1 MSFPINLTSS
11 LSRGLS
17 LDPAALPTTMV
28 EALARAA
35 RENPTRGITLLGE
48 DERDPIETRTFG
60 DLADRVWGLAG
71 RLQATGISAGERVLV
86 VLPTGIG
93 FVETFLAL
101 QLIGAV
107 PVPAYPPPALQQ
119 AEVALKRLRHIV
131 ANAQIRVCLTDRTL
145 NPLMK
150 ALAGIGQTSVSQVL
164 TIDQLPAAAAPTPAQ
179 GEVAFY
185 QYTSGSTGRPKGV
198 VVTHKALMANI
209 LACGQAV
216 QVSPDDVM
224 VSWLPLYHDM
234 GLVGGLL
241 WPIFWQIPLVLMSP
255 MAFLRQPER
264 WLHAISDYRG
274 TLSMAP
280 NFAYARCLKR
290 IPVALREG
298 LDLSSWRLALNGA
311 EPVSAPTVA
320 AFAEAFAPHGLRE
333 NVMFPCYGLA
343 ESVVGVTFS
352 TPGEPLKI
360 EHLSR
365 HALGEGRVERSNEAN
380 ALEICAVGSPIP
392 GHSVTIVDED
402 GRAVPDRVV
411 GEITVQGPSLM
422 AGYHDNKRSS
432 AAALRGGRLNTGD
445 LGFMDQGQLYVTG
458 RQKDLI
464 IVRGK
469 NVHAE
474 DVETVAEQIEGV
486 RKGRVVAFGCYD
498 EARAVDRVVLVV
510 EGVGDDE
517 ETRSAISG
525 QIKSKVC
532 EVMGLTVSD
541 VVFVSNGSI
550 PKTYSGK
557 RQRQLTK
564 KRHLAGTLG
573 ERPRFAYGRILAR
586 AAVGFVVCLG
596 ASMFGSAS

>member
-1 MSFPINLTSS
+1 MLH
-11 LSRGLS
+11 
-17 LDPAALPTTMV
+17 
-28 EALARAA
+28 ALARAG
-35 RENPTRGITLLGE
+35 RETPTRGITLLGD
-48 DERDPIETRTFG
+48 DERDPIETRSYG
-60 DLADRVWGLAG
+60 ELAQRVWELAG
-71 RLQATGISAGERVLV
+71 RLQAQGIAKDERVLV
-86 VLPTGIG
+86 VLPTGLT

-119 AEVALKRLRHIV
+119 AEVALERLRHIV
-131 ANAQIRVCLTDRTL
+131 ANAGIRVCLTDGTL

-150 ALAGIGQTSVSQVL
+150 ALAGIGASSVSQVL
-164 TIDQLPAAAAPTPAQ
+164 TVEQLPAAGAPRPSL

-198 VVTHKALMANI
+198 VVTHAALLANI
-209 LACGQAV
+209 RACGQAS
-216 QVSPDDVM
+216 QVSRDDVM

-255 MAFLRQPER
+255 MAFLRQPQR
-264 WLHAISDYRG
+264 WLRAISDYRG
-274 TLSMAP
+274 TLTMAP

-290 IPVALREG
+290 IPAALREG

-311 EPVSAPTVA
+311 EPVSAATVS
-320 AFAEAFAPHGLRE
+320 AFHEAFEPHGLRP
-333 NVMFPCYGLA
+333 NVMYPCYGLA

-352 TPGEPLKI
+352 EPGAPLYS
-360 EHLSR
+360 ERLSR
-365 HALGEGRVERSNEAN
+365 QALAEGRVERSNHED
-380 ALEICAVGSPIP
+380 ALEVCAVGRPLP
-392 GHSVTIVDED
+392 GHSVTIVDEE
-402 GRAVPDRVV
+402 GRPLPERVV

-422 AGYHDNKRSS
+422 AGYHDNERSTR
-432 AAALRGGRLNTGD
+432 AALRGGRLNTGD
-445 LGFMDQGQLYVTG
+445 LGFMDQGRLYVTG

-474 DVETVAEQIEGV
+474 DVEVIAEQIESV

-498 EARAVDRVVLVV
+498 EARAMDRVVLVV
-510 EGVGDDE
+510 EGVKDDE
-517 ETRSAISG
+517 ETQAAVSEAI
-525 QIKSKVC
+525 KARVC
-532 EVMGLTVSD
+532 EVMGLSVSE
-541 VVFVSNGSI
+541 VVFAPAGTI

-564 KRHLAGTLG
+564 KRYLAGTLS
-573 ERPRFAYGRILAR
+573 RRSRLAYGRILAQ
-586 AAVGFVVCLG
+586 AAFGFCVCLG
-596 ASMFGSAS
+596 ASLFGSTS